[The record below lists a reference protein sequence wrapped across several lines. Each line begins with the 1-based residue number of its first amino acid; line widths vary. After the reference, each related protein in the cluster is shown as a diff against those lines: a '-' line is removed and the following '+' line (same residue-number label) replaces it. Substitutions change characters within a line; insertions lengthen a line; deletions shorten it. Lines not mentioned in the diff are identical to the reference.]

1 MNRRQLPV
9 LIILVLVALVVALV
23 AAACGGDGNDAA
35 PTRTP
40 ENLSPQIPTTSETI
54 TPPATGLTEYNPRFA
69 LLVEG
74 RDKLRACVEAVG
86 EDVDVTGAVAAIE
99 EALLIASDDA
109 RWPPAWGT
117 PEVDSGCPLPPVA
130 LDTTRGSLRERTPC
144 LPEVS
149 QYLVFVFIAERSLLA
164 ERFEEQ
170 TTRDGGGVRKAGQEN
185 LLGEL
190 GCEGS
195 VSEAWYLTPTEL
207 EDSALL
213 QRFIYGELG
222 IFPVVRFR

>member
-1 MNRRQLPV
+1 MNKLAAV
-9 LIILVLVALVVALV
+9 IGTLIVVALL
-23 AAACGGDGNDAA
+23 AGACGDDAGNDAA

-69 LLVEG
+69 LRVEG
-74 RDKLRACVEAVG
+74 RDKLRACVQAV
-86 EDVDVTGAVAAIE
+86 ENDVDVSGAVEVIE
-99 EALLIASDDA
+99 EALLIASEDSQ
-109 RWPPAWGT
+109 WPLAWGT

-130 LDTTRGSLRERTPC
+130 LDTTRGSLVKRTPC

-149 QYLVFVFIAERSLLA
+149 QYLVFVSIAEQSLLA